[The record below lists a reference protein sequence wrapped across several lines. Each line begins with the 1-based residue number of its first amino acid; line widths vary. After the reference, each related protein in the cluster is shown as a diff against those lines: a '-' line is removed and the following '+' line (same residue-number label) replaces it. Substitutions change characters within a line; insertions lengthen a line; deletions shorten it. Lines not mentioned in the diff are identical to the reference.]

1 MDQSWK
7 NLDYLREGIL
17 SGDHLILARA
27 ITLVESANPADQ
39 KLSASLLS
47 SLQTGSKNCRRLA
60 ISGSPGSGKST
71 FIEALGIHLLNSGNK
86 VAVLAIDPSS
96 QKTKGSILGDKTRM
110 EQLGR
115 MTNAFIR
122 PSAAGN
128 TLGGLAKA
136 TYASTILCEAAGFD
150 YILIETVG
158 VGQSEIA
165 ARYLSDFFILLLLPG
180 AGDDLQGI
188 KKGIMENIDLL
199 FINKAENEQIAKAR
213 ETQVSYKHALHM
225 IPQRSD
231 DWTVPVICGSAL
243 QNTGIDETIE
253 LIESFFAKNKSK
265 IETNKRGQ
273 ASYWFNYLFVEKLQ
287 SHFYNLPNTKVKI
300 DELHLQLNQGTISAF
315 EASEELFQKIV
326 LNK

>member
-1 MDQSWK
+1 MDMSWK
-7 NLDYLREGIL
+7 NIDYLRQGIL
-17 SGDHLILARA
+17 NEDHLILARA
-27 ITLVESANPADQ
+27 ITLVESTNPDDQ
-39 KLSASLLS
+39 KLSAALLS
-47 SLQTGSKNCRRLA
+47 SLQVVSKKCKRLA

-71 FIEALGIHLLNSGNK
+71 FIEALGIRLVDSGNK

-115 MTNAFIR
+115 MKNAFIR

-128 TLGGLAKA
+128 TLGGIAKA

-199 FINKAENEQIAKAR
+199 FINKVENELKAKAK
-213 ETQVSYKHALHM
+213 ETQSSYKHALHM
-225 IPQRSD
+225 VPKRSD
-231 DWTVPVICGSAL
+231 DWEVPVICGSAL
-243 QNTGIDETIE
+243 ENSGIVETIE
-253 LIESFFAKNKSK
+253 LIESYFAKNKIQ
-265 IETNKRGQ
+265 IETNKKGQ

-287 SHFYNLPNTKVKI
+287 SHFYNLPNTKGKI
-300 DELHLQLNQGTISAF
+300 DELNLQLNKGTISAF
-315 EASEELFQKIV
+315 EASEELFQEIV
-326 LNK
+326 L

>member
-1 MDQSWK
+1 MDPNRK
-7 NLDYLREGIL
+7 NIDYLTQGIK

-27 ITLVESANPADQ
+27 ITLVESTNPEDQ

-47 SLQTGSKNCRRLA
+47 SIQVGSKNCKRLA

-71 FIEALGIHLLNSGNK
+71 FIETLGIRLVNSGNK

-96 QKTKGSILGDKTRM
+96 QKSKGSILGDKTRM

-115 MTNAFIR
+115 MNNAFIR

-158 VGQSEIA
+158 VGQSEIS
-165 ARYLSDFFILLLLPG
+165 ARYISDFFILLLLPG

-199 FINKAENEQIAKAR
+199 FINKVENELIAKAT
-213 ETQVSYKHALHM
+213 ETQTAYKHALHM
-225 IPQRSD
+225 VPKRSD
-231 DWTVPVICGSAL
+231 EWEVPVICGSAI
-243 QNTGIDETIE
+243 QDSGIEETID
-253 LIESFFAKNKSK
+253 LIESYFAKNKIQ
-265 IETNKRGQ
+265 IETNKKGQ
-273 ASYWFNYLFVEKLQ
+273 ASYWFNYLFVEKIQ

-300 DELHLQLNQGTISAF
+300 EELNLQLNKGTISAF
-315 EASEELFQKIV
+315 EASEELFQQIV
-326 LNK
+326 L